1 MRWRIAFVQEKARQ
15 LDMQGVIE
23 RGVDA
28 LSTHAEFLARIAA
41 AD

>member
-1 MRWRIAFVQEKARQ
+1 MRWWIAFVQATARQ
-15 LDMQGVIE
+15 LYMQGVIE